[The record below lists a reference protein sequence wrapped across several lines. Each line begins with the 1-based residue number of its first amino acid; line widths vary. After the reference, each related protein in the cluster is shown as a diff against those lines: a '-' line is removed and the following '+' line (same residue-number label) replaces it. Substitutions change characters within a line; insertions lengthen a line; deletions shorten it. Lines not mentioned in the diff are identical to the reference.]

1 MRTITRGM
9 SRGFYKQYV
18 PHISAIV
25 TKASKQVPPDSSEA
39 NLMFAVFETAAR
51 DLVALQRTT
60 YETLSARSARKY
72 INGNMPHLEA
82 IGIEAEWIRSLFKQA
97 GVEHLL
103 KVKEEE

>member
-1 MRTITRGM
+1 
-9 SRGFYKQYV
+9 
-18 PHISAIV
+18 
-25 TKASKQVPPDSSEA
+25 
-39 NLMFAVFETAAR
+39 MFAIFETAAR

-60 YETLSARSARKY
+60 YETVSARSARKY

-82 IGIEAEWIRSLFKQA
+82 IGIEAEWIRCLFKQA